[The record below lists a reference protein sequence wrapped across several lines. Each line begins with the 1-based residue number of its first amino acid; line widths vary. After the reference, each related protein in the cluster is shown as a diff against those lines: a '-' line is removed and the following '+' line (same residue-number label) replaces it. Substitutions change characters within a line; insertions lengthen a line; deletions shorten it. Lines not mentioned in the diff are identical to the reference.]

1 MSIQNAI
8 SELTSDFKEIE
19 VKDRLELLLEFS
31 EKLPELP
38 AKYSEHPDLLERVEE
53 CQAPVYL
60 FVEVDSDVDKTV
72 HLYFSAPAE
81 APTTRG
87 FASILQEILDGAAAS
102 DILQVD
108 DDFPNQLGLTEA
120 ISPLRMRGMRAMLAR
135 IKRNINEKLA

>member
-8 SELTSDFKEIE
+8 SELTADFKEIE

-60 FVEVDSDVDKTV
+60 FVEVDADVDKTV
-72 HLYFSAPAE
+72 HLFLSAPAE

-87 FASILQEILDGAAAS
+87 FASILQEILDGASAS
-102 DILQVD
+102 EILQVD
-108 DDFPNQLGLTEA
+108 DDFPNQLGLAEA

-135 IKRNINEKLA
+135 IKRNINEKLV